1 VPTVAYTDASSAP
14 LEVLAKLLTFKQLHP
29 EIREKGGAYGGGAY
43 ARGLGGLFGMYSYRD
58 PNPQNSMKIMAEAGQ
73 WARDR
78 AWTLQDLEEAKLST
92 FQGYDAPQSVSREG
106 MRLFLSGVTDDMLQ
120 TRRERLLDVTAEQVQ
135 AVADQFLVKRAEESS
150 VAILGERKDWVKEVD
165 GWQFRDLGMS
175 ESAKAAEEAEGIAQ
189 KEDDVPAI
197 AS

>member
-1 VPTVAYTDASSAP
+1 
-14 LEVLAKLLTFKQLHP
+14 
-29 EIREKGGAYGGGAY
+29 
-43 ARGLGGLFGMYSYRD
+43 
-58 PNPQNSMKIMAEAGQ
+58 
-73 WARDR
+73 
-78 AWTLQDLEEAKLST
+78 
-92 FQGYDAPQSVSREG
+92 
-106 MRLFLSGVTDDMLQ
+106 LFLSGVTDDMLQ

>member
-1 VPTVAYTDASSAP
+1 
-14 LEVLAKLLTFKQLHP
+14 
-29 EIREKGGAYGGGAY
+29 
-43 ARGLGGLFGMYSYRD
+43 MYSYRD

-78 AWTLQDLEEAKLST
+78 AWTPQDLEEAKLST

-106 MRLFLSGVTDDMLQ
+106 TRLFLSGVTDDMLQ

-197 AS
+197 AT

>member
-1 VPTVAYTDASSAP
+1 M
-14 LEVLAKLLTFKQLHP
+14 
-29 EIREKGGAYGGGAY
+29 R
-43 ARGLGGLFGMYSYRD
+43 
-58 PNPQNSMKIMAEAGQ
+58 IMAQAGE

-78 AWTLQDLEEAKLST
+78 VWTAQDLEEAKLSA

-135 AVADQFLVKRAEESS
+135 TVADKFLVKRAAESS
-150 VAILGERKDWVKEVD
+150 MAILGEKKEWAKESD
-165 GWQFRDLGMS
+165 GWEFRDLGMAP
-175 ESAKAAEEAEGIAQ
+175 EQTEGTEGIAQ
-189 KEDDVPAI
+189 AQDDVPAI